1 MLESNPQV
9 DILTE
14 EFIPEYAT
22 FWSRFAA
29 AFIDGL
35 VLLIPGYFLKLFL
48 PPQSELNFV
57 FSTIM
62 WWLYHAIQE
71 SGPNQATVGKKAMGI
86 KVINMEGERISFA
99 NATGRHFGK
108 YISMLIIFIGY
119 LMMLWDDKNQTLHDK
134 MAGTLVVLSK

>member
-1 MLESNPQV
+1 MLQSTPQE

-14 EFIPEYAT
+14 QFIPEYAT
-22 FWSRFAA
+22 FWNRFAA

-35 VLLIPGYFLKLFL
+35 ILLIPDMIVKYTVDITTYYVVALAIG
-48 PPQSELNFV
+48 
-57 FSTIM
+57 
-62 WWLYHAIQE
+62 WLYYAIQE

-86 KVINMEGERISFA
+86 KVTNMEGEKISFA
-99 NATGRHFGK
+99 TATGRHFGK

-119 LMMLWDDKNQTLHDK
+119 LMMLWDDRNQTLHDK